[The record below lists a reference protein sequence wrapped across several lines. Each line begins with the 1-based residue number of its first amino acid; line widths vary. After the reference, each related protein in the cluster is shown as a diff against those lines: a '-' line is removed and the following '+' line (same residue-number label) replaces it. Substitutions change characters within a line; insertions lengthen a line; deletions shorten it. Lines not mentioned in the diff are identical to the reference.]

1 MTPDTLRVLLLAPQL
16 PFPPEQGAAL
26 RNYNLLK
33 YIGSRHRVT
42 LVAFGR
48 SRPVPPELSDC
59 CEQVVTVAPPTRTG
73 LQRLAGQIHPRPDL
87 AIRLR
92 SSAFAAA
99 VAALCRRRTFD
110 IVQCEALELY
120 LYARAVPAP
129 LVFDAHNAEWR
140 LQQRAYQAALLDRRW
155 AAAAYSLLQWRK
167 LVGFEAAALCRAVR
181 TLAVSASDRD
191 DLHAI
196 APDVALT
203 ILPNGVDDD
212 VYAPL
217 PEACEDIDSI
227 LFAGKM
233 DFRPNVEGAIWLA
246 SRVMPLV
253 WACRPAA
260 RLTLFGRDPAPAV
273 RRLAA
278 DPRIVVTGHVPG
290 TQAEKLALARAAVV
304 AVPLLSGG
312 GTRLKVPTALAMA
325 RPLVSTPLGAAG
337 YDLRSGKDLLLAG
350 TAAEFA
356 AALLRLLQDRTLAG
370 QLGAQGRRAVQQR
383 FTWQRLLPTLDRVYA
398 EALDGRG

>member
-1 MTPDTLRVLLLAPQL
+1 MTPDTLRLLLLAPQL

-33 YIGSRHRVT
+33 HLGSRHRVT
-42 LVAFGR
+42 LVAFSPPG
-48 SRPVPPELSDC
+48 PVPAELSDR
-59 CEQVVTVAPPTRTG
+59 CERVVTVAPPARSG
-73 LQRLAGQIHPRPDL
+73 VQRLAGQVHPQPDL

-92 SSAFAAA
+92 SPAFAAA
-99 VAALCRRRTFD
+99 VATLHRRRAFD
-110 IVQCEALELY
+110 IVHCEALELFR
-120 LYARAVPAP
+120 YAREVPAP

-140 LQQRAYQAALLDRRW
+140 LQQRAYQAALLDSRW

-167 LVGFEAAALCRAVR
+167 LVAYEAAALRRAAR

-196 APDVALT
+196 ARGAPISV
-203 ILPNGVDDD
+203 LPNGVDDA

-217 PEACEDIDSI
+217 PDVCADGDSI

-233 DFRPNVEGAIWLA
+233 DFRPNVEGAVWLVNE
-246 SRVMPLV
+246 VMPLV

-273 RRLAA
+273 RRLAG
-278 DPRIVVTGHVPG
+278 DRRILVTGHVPG
-290 TQAEKLALARAAVV
+290 TRAEKLALARAAVV

-312 GTRLKVPTALAMA
+312 GTRLKVSTALAMA

-356 AALLRLLQDRTLAG
+356 AALLRLLQDRTLAA
-370 QLGAQGRRAVQQR
+370 QLGAQGRRAVQER
-383 FTWQRLLPTLDRVYA
+383 FTWRRLLPALDQVYA
-398 EALDGRG
+398 EALDGGG

>member
-1 MTPDTLRVLLLAPQL
+1 MTPDTLRLLLLAPQL

-33 YIGSRHRVT
+33 HIGGRHRVT
-42 LVAFGR
+42 LVAFGPPG
-48 SRPVPPELSDC
+48 PVPAELSDW
-59 CEQVVTVAPPTRTG
+59 CEQVVTVAPPARSG
-73 LQRLAGQIHPRPDL
+73 VQRLAGQVHPQPDL

-92 SSAFAAA
+92 SPAFAAA
-99 VAALCRRRTFD
+99 VATLRRRRAFD
-110 IVQCEALELY
+110 IVHCEALELFR
-120 LYARAVPAP
+120 YARGVAAP

-167 LVGFEAAALCRAVR
+167 LVSYEAAALRRAAR

-196 APDVALT
+196 APGAAIRV
-203 ILPNGVDDD
+203 LPNGVDDA
-212 VYAPL
+212 VYAPP
-217 PEACEDIDSI
+217 PEVCEDEDSI

-233 DFRPNVEGAIWLA
+233 DFRPNVEGAVWLVN
-246 SRVMPLV
+246 RVMPLI
-253 WACRPAA
+253 WSCRPAA

-273 RRLAA
+273 RRLAG
-278 DPRIVVTGHVPG
+278 DPRIIVTGHVPG
-290 TQAEKLALARAAVV
+290 AQAEKLALARAAVV

-370 QLGAQGRRAVQQR
+370 QLGAQGRRAVQER
-383 FTWQRLLPTLDRVYA
+383 FTWRRLLPALDQVYA
-398 EALDGRG
+398 EALDGGG